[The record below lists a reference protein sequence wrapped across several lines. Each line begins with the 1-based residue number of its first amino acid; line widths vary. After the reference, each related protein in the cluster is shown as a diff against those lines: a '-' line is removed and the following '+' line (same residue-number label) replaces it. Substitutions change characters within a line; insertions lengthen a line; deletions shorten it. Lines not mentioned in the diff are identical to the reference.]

1 MEEQANLE
9 PLARLEERI
18 LETIGQLKAAREAK
32 AQAESE
38 AAVLRQRVAA
48 LEAERRQVLERVE
61 KLLAQ
66 IDTLTQG

>member
-18 LETIGQLKAAREAK
+18 LETVGQLKAAREAR

-38 AAVLRQRVAA
+38 AAALRQRVAA
-48 LEAERRQVLERVE
+48 LEAERRQILERVE

>member
-18 LETIGQLKAAREAK
+18 LETVGQLKAAREAK

-38 AAVLRQRVAA
+38 AAALRQRVAA
-48 LEAERRQVLERVE
+48 LEAERRQILERVE

-66 IDTLTQG
+66 IDTLTPG